1 MTDWLPVLVMF
12 VVAVGF
18 ALASLGASYLLSPKK
33 ATPEKL
39 APYECG
45 IFPEVEPSQR
55 FPVKFYMVA
64 MLYIVFDI
72 EIIFAPFSFAYSNAL
87 TIFFEFPLPLN
98 PITISFSVSSGANA
112 AENIL
117 SAPKSFTKPVSS
129 AGEEHKF
136 TKCNLFTLPIFCD
149 LSSLTKG

>member
-1 MTDWLPVLVMF
+1 MVAWLPILIMLI
-12 VVAVGF
+12 VAVGF
-18 ALASLGASYLLSPKK
+18 AFLSLGVSYLLSPKK

-72 EIIFAPFSFAYSNAL
+72 EINVMIDCIPHYTCVSCVR
-87 TIFFEFPLPLN
+87 TV
-98 PITISFSVSSGANA
+98 PIFSVSVCQKYAS
-112 AENIL
+112 
-117 SAPKSFTKPVSS
+117 
-129 AGEEHKF
+129 
-136 TKCNLFTLPIFCD
+136 
-149 LSSLTKG
+149 

>member
-55 FPVKFYMVA
+55 FPVKFYICL
-64 MLYIVFDI
+64 LYTSPSPRD
-72 EIIFAPFSFAYSNAL
+72 
-87 TIFFEFPLPLN
+87 
-98 PITISFSVSSGANA
+98 
-112 AENIL
+112 L
-117 SAPKSFTKPVSS
+117 STSRMPSS
-129 AGEEHKF
+129 A
-136 TKCNLFTLPIFCD
+136 
-149 LSSLTKG
+149 

>member
-72 EIIFAPFSFAYSNAL
+72 EIIFLFAWATRFNDLGWYGILAISIFTFGFAHRPSFPYSSNFLVFWRLWLHRPKMNKDKVRRPQSNA
-87 TIFFEFPLPLN
+87 E
-98 PITISFSVSSGANA
+98 V
-112 AENIL
+112 
-117 SAPKSFTKPVSS
+117 
-129 AGEEHKF
+129 
-136 TKCNLFTLPIFCD
+136 
-149 LSSLTKG
+149 